1 MTIEDPTRAN
11 LVLVRNRG
19 GISSPF
25 ATEEL
30 ANSLLASGLDS
41 SATHTIAA
49 ELCLGLQ
56 QGCDGEI
63 DSSELCERAAEMI
76 AQRFDHEAANRYR
89 AWRRFRHSGQPLVVC
104 LLGAPGVG
112 KSAVASAL
120 SLRLGIHRVVP
131 TESVREVLRTVIP
144 KSALPELHLSSY
156 DAAAIEPAE
165 LGSGFIRQAR
175 AVSHAATA
183 VAGRGAGAGH
193 DIMLVGAHL
202 IPGETRAELAERG
215 CDAVVVELLLTLDDE
230 QLHRNK
236 MLRRI
241 RSEASMPGIRH
252 VRNFAAVRKLQ
263 RHLVDLAKSGGVVCH
278 DLSNSHGLTEWV
290 VDHVV
295 ATRGVASKQPVAEA
309 LGSTRS

>member
-1 MTIEDPTRAN
+1 
-11 LVLVRNRG
+11 VRNRG
-19 GISSPF
+19 GISAPF
-25 ATEEL
+25 STEWL
-30 ANSLLASGLDS
+30 ANSLLASGLDT
-41 SATHTIAA
+41 SASHTIAA
-49 ELCLGLQ
+49 ELCLALQ
-56 QGCDGEI
+56 QNSEGEI
-63 DSSELCERAAEMI
+63 DSGELSERAAEMI
-76 AQRFDHEAANRYR
+76 TERFDQEAANRYR

-131 TESVREVLRTVIP
+131 TDSVREVLRTVIP
-144 KSALPELHLSSY
+144 QSALPELHLSSY
-156 DAAAIEPAE
+156 DAAAIEPGG

-175 AVSHAATA
+175 AVNHAATA
-183 VAGRGAGAGH
+183 VAERGVGDGR
-193 DIMLVGAHL
+193 DTMLVGAHL

-215 CDAVVVELLLTLDDE
+215 CDAVVVELLLTLGDE

-263 RHLVDLAKSGGVVCH
+263 RHLEELAKSGGVVCH
-278 DLSNSHGLTEWV
+278 DLSNGHGLTEWI
-290 VDHVV
+290 VDHI
-295 ATRGVASKQPVAEA
+295 VAS
-309 LGSTRS
+309 RSIAK